1 MATCSKMQHRLFPDV
16 DTYTGYDTDL
26 IYSIS
31 TVDSDFQ
38 IMDNYDRRLHSWHS
52 KETDE
57 PIYEFVL
64 HCLVRNGRLRVSDT
78 RELLLLWD
86 AHIGERDSDI
96 SLVLDYAVHRGI
108 RELIRHAPAIDGDDD
123 VIALEEV
130 LDELMAF
137 MDFVNLH
144 LPIDTELMTAIEE
157 HVQKINTLL
166 DSHS

>member
-1 MATCSKMQHRLFPDV
+1 
-16 DTYTGYDTDL
+16 
-26 IYSIS
+26 
-31 TVDSDFQ
+31 
-38 IMDNYDRRLHSWHS
+38 MDNYDRRLHSWHS

-108 RELIRHAPAIDGDDD
+108 RELIRHAPAIDSDDD

-166 DSHS
+166 DLHS